1 MDGKSL
7 DKRAK
12 LKGLQKLRFYCQ
24 MCAKQCRDDNGFK
37 CHLASEAH
45 IRQMHLFAENSRG
58 IIDDFSKQFLKG
70 FMDILSQRHGTKLI
84 KANNVYQEYIAFKEH
99 VHMNATMWSSLTEF
113 ILYLGKEGKAVVE
126 ETEKGWFIQYID
138 RDPRVLA
145 RQAQSEAKQKSEL
158 DDEERARK
166 MIQAQIQVAEQ
177 LKRQREAH
185 EPSDDGPTCAPL
197 SSGTVGGEGKI
208 TLSLGVQA
216 VDVKKRKLALTSFDQ
231 DEEPSS
237 SFSSS
242 SSSGS
247 SASSSSSTTAT
258 AAPVRALEQIM
269 RDEEARR
276 TEQLKLEDKRNRR
289 ENWLHSGIVVRIM
302 NKRLSEGRF
311 YKAKGTVMQVIDNF
325 LAEVR
330 VDDAIVRLDQAD
342 LETIIPKVGG
352 TLLVVNGRCRGARA
366 TLLRIHQDAFNCDV
380 RIEDGIHAKREL
392 LAVDYEDLCRL

>member
-1 MDGKSL
+1 MDKSIA
-7 DKRAK
+7 KREK

-24 MCAKQCRDDNGFK
+24 LCQKQCRDDNGFK

-145 RQAQSEAKQKSEL
+145 RQAQSESKQKSEL

-185 EPSDDGPTCAPL
+185 EPTDACTSGP
-197 SSGTVGGEGKI
+197 SSLGAESGEGKI
-208 TLSLGVQA
+208 TLNLGGQA
-216 VDVKKRKLALTSFDQ
+216 ADVKKRKFTLMSFD
-231 DEEPSS
+231 DEPASS
-237 SFSSS
+237 
-242 SSSGS
+242 S
-247 SASSSSSTTAT
+247 SASSSSTAV
-258 AAPVRALEQIM
+258 AVAPLRALEQIM
-269 RDEEARR
+269 RDEKSRR
-276 TEQLKLEDKRNRR
+276 AEQLKLEDKRDRR
-289 ENWLHSGIVVRIM
+289 ENWLHAGIVVRIM
-302 NKRLSEGRF
+302 NKKLSEGRF
-311 YKAKGTVMQVIDNF
+311 FKAKGTVLRVIDDF

-330 VDDAIVRLDQAD
+330 VDDALVRLDQAD

-366 TLLRIHQDAFNCDV
+366 TLLRIHQEAFNCDI
-380 RIEDGIHAKREL
+380 RIDDGLHAKREVL
-392 LAVDYEDLCRL
+392 GVDYEDLCRVSDQ